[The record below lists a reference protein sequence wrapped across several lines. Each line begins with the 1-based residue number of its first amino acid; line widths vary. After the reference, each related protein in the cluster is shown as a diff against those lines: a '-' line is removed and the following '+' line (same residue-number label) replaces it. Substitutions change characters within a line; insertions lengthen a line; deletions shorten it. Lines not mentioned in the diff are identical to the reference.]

1 MDDGGPV
8 SQFGEGGGDPFHH
21 AVIVIAVVVV
31 IIIVIAGTVQVV
43 VGKVD
48 GRFGRVIN
56 AVAQRLFGVSPGG
69 RSGSPAAVAIVE
81 GHCHRGGGGRS
92 AGRRYRRAR
101 SSSTRGAGRG
111 IVRPTVAPLSLLSF
125 RQRYLTPRHP
135 PRRRRKGRLRGGDIV
150 TGRFPRI
157 VRIRIVRLRAI
168 DAPIA
173 AIH

>member
-8 SQFGEGGGDPFHH
+8 SQFGEGGGDSFHH
-21 AVIVIAVVVV
+21 AVFVIVVVV
-31 IIIVIAGTVQVV
+31 VAGTVQVV

-111 IVRPTVAPLSLLSF
+111 IVRPTVAPLSF
-125 RQRYLTPRHP
+125 RQRYLPLPHSFLLASPSIRP
-135 PRRRRKGRLRGGDIV
+135 
-150 TGRFPRI
+150 
-157 VRIRIVRLRAI
+157 VRCN
-168 DAPIA
+168 
-173 AIH
+173 